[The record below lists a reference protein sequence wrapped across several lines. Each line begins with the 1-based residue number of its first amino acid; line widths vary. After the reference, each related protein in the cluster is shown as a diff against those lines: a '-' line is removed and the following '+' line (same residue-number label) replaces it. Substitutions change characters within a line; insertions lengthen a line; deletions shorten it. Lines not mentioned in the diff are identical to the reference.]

1 MKRRVAAIL
10 EFVGRMQTER
20 TTHTAGATQQNTTN
34 GSEGSSKGT
43 NTPNGGGLSKSSS
56 GSSTTADAAALHTAS
71 LVRAVE
77 AGLKDVKEKTR
88 DNNETTSVSM
98 MDERDFATMGSTDMM
113 ETLTRELV
121 QWQSIYGVYS
131 R

>member
-20 TTHTAGATQQNTTN
+20 ATHATAATQQNTTN

-43 NTPNGGGLSKSSS
+43 NTPNGGASGKSSN
-56 GSSTTADAAALHTAS
+56 GSSTTADANALHTAT

-77 AGLKDVKEKTR
+77 AGLKDVREKAR
-88 DNNETTSVSM
+88 DNNETVSVSM
-98 MDERDFATMGSTDMM
+98 MDEKDFATMGSTDMM